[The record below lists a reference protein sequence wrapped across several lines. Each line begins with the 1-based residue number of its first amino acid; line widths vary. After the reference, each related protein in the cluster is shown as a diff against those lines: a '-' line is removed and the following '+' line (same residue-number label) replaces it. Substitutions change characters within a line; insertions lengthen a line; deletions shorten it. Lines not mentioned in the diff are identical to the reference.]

1 MFLSGETV
9 RQRYID
15 FFKSRAH
22 RHMASSSLVPHND
35 PTVLLTTA
43 GMLQFKP
50 IMFGLETP
58 SDRRVTT
65 YQKCFRT
72 TDLDNVGRTAR
83 HHTFFEM
90 LGNFSFGD
98 YYKSEVIP
106 WAWECLTKEFGIPA
120 EKLAVTVYETDD
132 DAYGI
137 WHDVVGVPAERII
150 RLGDDTNFWAA
161 GDTGP
166 CGPCSEIYY
175 DLGES
180 VDTGEGG
187 PGSENPR
194 YLEVWNLVF
203 MEFNRQENGD
213 LVPLPAK
220 NIDTGMGLERIT
232 SVLQGVTSNYDT
244 DIIRPLIDAAA
255 TLAGITYDTAD
266 DRAKMALRIIADHGR
281 ASVHLIHDGVTPSNE
296 GRGYVLRRVMRRAL
310 RYGRLIGMPG
320 AFLFKLVPAIL
331 ERAVAFPELKVAEE
345 RITETIKVEEERFHT
360 TLERGSKRLDDII
373 AVLKALGGAAGT
385 DSFDRARRELHEQLK
400 GKTITDATVLPGDL
414 AFELYDTYGF
424 PLELTEEIVLEAGL
438 TVDHAG
444 YRTAMTE
451 QVERARAAHQ
461 SGGLTGK
468 DLPPEVL
475 ETIPGTVFTGYEG
488 HDTHAKVLYVAPI
501 EDSVWQVILDQTP
514 FYSES
519 GGQVSD
525 TGYLISNDHRLPVTD
540 VRKIGDIVLHEVRWS
555 VPPTTGMEV
564 HARVD
569 VPERM
574 ATARHHTGAHLLHAA
589 LKNVLGGHVQQ
600 AGSEVSPKACRFDFN
615 HNKGLSA
622 AEITAIEDQVNEQ
635 ILLDTPVQKIVMAI
649 DEAKKAGAVA
659 LFGEKYGDQ
668 VRVIDIPG
676 FSKELCGGTHLDR
689 TGQMGLFKI
698 VSEEAIAAGVRRITA
713 VAGFEALQYLRQ
725 RDAIVADF
733 ASALKAPAT
742 ELPARVLKLQAQL
755 QEKDKEIASLR
766 QAQAVAQAKS
776 LASAAQT
783 FDGVAVLTATVSA
796 PDADALQGM
805 AEQLRRDLDGVVVL
819 AATIDGK
826 ATFAAGV
833 SDRLT
838 KSGLS
843 AGNIIKDVA
852 ALAGARG
859 GGKPQLARAGGG
871 TEPQRIGE
879 ALDRATAMVK
889 DALSAQKV

>member
-1 MFLSGETV
+1 LFLSGETI

-15 FFKSRAH
+15 FFKSKGH
-22 RHMASSSLVPHND
+22 RHLPSSSLVPHND

-50 IMFGLETP
+50 IMFGLEQP

-120 EKLAVTVYETDD
+120 EKLAVTVYQSDD
-132 DAYGI
+132 EAFDI
-137 WHDVVGVPAERII
+137 WKDVVGIPAERIV

-203 MEFNRQENGD
+203 MEFNRLENGD

-244 DIIRPLIDAAA
+244 DLIRPLIDAAGA
-255 TLAGITYDTAD
+255 LVGITYDQAD

-310 RYGRLIGMPG
+310 RYGRLIGMQG
-320 AFLFKLVPAIL
+320 AFLYKLVPAII
-331 ERAVAFPELKVAEE
+331 AKAAGFPELKQAQD

-360 TLERGSKRLDDII
+360 TLERGSKRLDDVI
-373 AVLKALGGAAGT
+373 AVLKVLGGQGGSE
-385 DSFDRARRELHEQLK
+385 SFDRSRKELHEQLK
-400 GKTITDATVLPGDL
+400 GKAITNFQVIPGDL

-424 PLELTEEIVLEAGL
+424 PMELSEEIALEQGL
-438 TVDHAG
+438 SVDHQG
-444 YRTAMTE
+444 YRDAMAA

-461 SGGLTGK
+461 AGALTGK

-475 ETIPGTVFTGYEG
+475 EKIPGSIFTGYEG
-488 HDTHAKVLYVAPI
+488 HATQAQVLYVAPL
-501 EDSVWQVILDQTP
+501 EDNVWQVILDKTP

-525 TGYLISNDHRLPVTD
+525 SGYLISGEHRMPVTD
-540 VRKIGDIVLHEVRWS
+540 VRKVGDIILHEVRWP
-555 VPPTTGMEV
+555 VPPTVGMT
-564 HARVD
+564 VD
-569 VPERM
+569 AQVDAPERLS
-574 ATARHHTGAHLLHAA
+574 TARHHTGAHLLHAA
-589 LKNVLGGHVQQ
+589 LKSVLGEQVQQ

-615 HNKGLSA
+615 HNKAVSA
-622 AEITAIEDQVNEQ
+622 DEIKAIEDLVNEQ
-635 ILLDTPVQKIVMAI
+635 ILLDRPVEKKVMAL

-668 VRVIDIPG
+668 VRVINIDG
-676 FSKELCGGTHLDR
+676 FSQELCGGTHLDR

-713 VAGFEALQYLRQ
+713 VAGFEALAYLRQ

-733 ASALKAPAT
+733 ANTLKAPAP
-742 ELPARVLKLQAQL
+742 ELPARLQKLQAQL
-755 QEKDKEIASLR
+755 QEKEKEIAALR

-776 LASAAQT
+776 LAAEVQT
-783 FDGVAVLTATVSA
+783 IAGVAVLAKAVDA
-796 PDADALQGM
+796 PDADALQAM
-805 AEQLRRDLDGVVVL
+805 TEQLRKDLDGVVIL
-819 AATIDGK
+819 AANVDGK
-826 ATFAAGV
+826 ATFIAGV
-833 SDRLT
+833 ADRLT
-838 KSGLS
+838 KAGLS
-843 AGNIIKDVA
+843 AGNMVKDFA
-852 ALAGARG
+852 TIAGARG

-871 TEPQRIGE
+871 AEPQRIGE
-879 ALDRATAMVK
+879 ALDRAVALVK